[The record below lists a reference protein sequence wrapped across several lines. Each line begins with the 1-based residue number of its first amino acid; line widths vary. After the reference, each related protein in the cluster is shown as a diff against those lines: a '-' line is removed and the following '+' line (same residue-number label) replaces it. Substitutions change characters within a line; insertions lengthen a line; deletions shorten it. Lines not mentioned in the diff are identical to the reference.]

1 VSKPVSAEQ
10 GSFRDP
16 SGQIFVSGDHIYRT
30 VMPCAKEDYDFV
42 RGTSVWEDL
51 IAEGLVLPEKKV
63 DPAILGELAEG
74 ATYVLEH
81 PKIPFVS
88 YPYEWCFYGLKE
100 AALLHL
106 DLHLRAL
113 DNGITLSDATAY
125 NIQFIGSN
133 PVFIDHL
140 SFRKYREGEFWM
152 GHRQFCEQF
161 LNPLL
166 LRSKLGIAHNAW
178 YRGTLEGIDIL
189 DMNRLL
195 PWNKKLSWKMMS
207 NIVLQARFQKSEIQS
222 TSQNAGNKRRSL
234 PIEGFRFMLK
244 GLRSWINKLEP
255 ADTGKSVWGD
265 YADSNSY
272 LEKEQDQKKQF
283 IAQFIGSVKAETV
296 WDIGCNTGDY
306 SRAAIEAGANSV
318 VGFDFDQTALEAGF
332 KRAQKENLPFLPLFM
347 DAANPSPDQGWAES
361 ERSGMLSRAT
371 PDSVIAL
378 AVVHHLAISRN
389 VSLGNVINWLMNMA
403 PTGVIE
409 FIPKSDP
416 MVQELMRLREDIFDQ
431 YTEEAFLAAVASRAQ
446 ITGKEKVS
454 STGRL
459 LVSYQR

>member
-1 VSKPVSAEQ
+1 MSKAISAEQ

-16 SGQIFVSGDHIYRT
+16 SGQVFVSDDRVYRT
-30 VMPCAKEDYDFV
+30 VMPVAKDDYDFV
-42 RGTSVWEDL
+42 RSASVWGEL
-51 IAEGLVLPEKKV
+51 IDEGLVLPEKKV
-63 DPAILGELAEG
+63 HPSILGELAQG

-81 PKIPFVS
+81 PKIPCIS

-125 NIQFIGSN
+125 NIQFIGSK
-133 PVFIDHL
+133 PIFIDHL

-166 LRSKLGIAHNAW
+166 LRSKLGIPHNAW
-178 YRGTLEGIDIL
+178 YRGTLEGIDIM

-195 PWNKKLSWKMMS
+195 PWNKKLSWKMIS
-207 NIVLQARFQKSEIQS
+207 NIVLQARFQKSGIQGS
-222 TSQNAGNKRRSL
+222 AQDTGNKQRRL

-244 GLRSWINKLEP
+244 GLRSWIKKLEP
-255 ADTGKSVWGD
+255 ADTGKTVWGD
-265 YADSNSY
+265 YAVSNSY
-272 LEKEQDQKKQF
+272 LDKEQNNKKQF
-283 IAQFIGSVKAETV
+283 IAQFTASTKAKIV

-306 SRAAIEAGANSV
+306 SRAAIEGGAKSV
-318 VGFDFDQTALEAGF
+318 VGFDFDQIALEAGF
-332 KRAQKENLPFLPLFM
+332 KRAQKEKLPFLPLFM

-371 PDSVIAL
+371 PDAIIAL
-378 AVVHHLAISRN
+378 AIVHHLAISRN
-389 VSLGNVINWLMNMA
+389 VPLGNVIDWLMSMA
-403 PTGVIE
+403 PAGVIE

-416 MVQELMRLREDIFDQ
+416 MVQELLRLREDIFDQ
-431 YTEEAFLAAVASRAQ
+431 YTEDVFLAAIASRAQ
-446 ITGKEKVS
+446 ITDQEKVS

-459 LVSYQR
+459 LVSYRR